1 MKKTILSLGV
11 LLTIS
16 CTYSFAQTA
25 TTLQQGGVSLA
36 KQEAAQSQSLDI
48 SPREAVLNISYKMT
62 GGKMLVM
69 ADDHKEGPIFV
80 EKTASTLSE
89 DTYQIYNADG
99 KSLIATYTVGR
110 KATDIT
116 LTIVKGKTVKEFAL
130 REYLA
135 RATSD
140 LERDAIKRK
149 LPVYWLYKNGYAK

>member
-11 LLTIS
+11 LLAIS

-89 DTYQIYNADG
+89 DISDIQCRWQKPDSYLYGRKKSYRHNADH
-99 KSLIATYTVGR
+99 S
-110 KATDIT
+110 
-116 LTIVKGKTVKEFAL
+116 
-130 REYLA
+130 
-135 RATSD
+135 
-140 LERDAIKRK
+140 
-149 LPVYWLYKNGYAK
+149 